1 MATQFEINYSI
12 MAGRAY
18 ETNRNQNNWFPVPDG
33 WTEFFHVPNDTY
45 PTSSGFEA
53 VSFTNGSEIV
63 ISFAGTDFKST
74 DDIATDIGLA
84 MGWGSTQLLQA
95 AAYYMEVKAA
105 NRGAEITFTGHSLGG
120 GLAALMGV
128 FFNEKAVTFDQ
139 APFFAS
145 ATERIRDGIKNYLLS
160 LKDQYG
166 QSLYTLENIQAIA
179 PELLSFEDSSRD
191 ARAGNVRGY
200 YVQGEALTNYP
211 YNGFLRIGSQVSL
224 THGPTDTKPW
234 DLHSQALLTAFVLN
248 DDFRLVTNKLTDLL
262 EMIFDKKLYSKPTNK
277 GDENFL
283 DRLVRH
289 QVGNA
294 PGVTEADNML
304 TRFTDDLKKIAQE
317 AGLTM
322 SNSNLSD
329 ALTAF
334 AMQMYYDKDN
344 PNSTNKDKTLF
355 DNTGVAGGLH
365 FDRSDVAANLSAAL
379 GYKLYFQKYLSTLP
393 GNETGVITRQIS
405 ELLDWY
411 IQAGSSSMT
420 ATAGTRRA
428 FMLGGN
434 NGDNLTGSSSED
446 LLYGGAGTD
455 MLASGAGADTLIG
468 GTGNDVLN
476 GGLGHD
482 TYEYTIGD
490 GNDLIIDEDKD
501 GELVVHNSVI
511 SKKIIA
517 LGNLYKNGTD
527 EWKPQNNSNIKI
539 VGNILY
545 LPDGNTIEFGTSLQS
560 GDFGIN
566 LIDIPD
572 DPTAANPVYL
582 DVVDNEHVNHQ
593 KTPDYGTTANDMIVG
608 GAGNDWVANLSYTG
622 QYGGDDWIIGGVGN
636 DILNSASPSG
646 NDILE
651 GDVGIDVLFGNT
663 GSNKLYCAGAGEME
677 QLITAGETALSLN
690 NTGDIASGGEGDDFI
705 YGSNA
710 KDGLFGGLGND
721 LIVGGGGDD
730 FIYSDAHVYGVNVE
744 QSQTVRLEDN
754 YAGFVDWSYTVQGDA
769 GGTFVTAL
777 HNIYVDQ
784 NSYDNVGDDVIFAGT
799 GNDYVDGGYGDDEI
813 YGGADNDIIFGSAGN
828 DFIEG
833 GTGEDI
839 LIGDDDVVSG
849 NDYIDGGAGDDYI
862 EGQRGSDELFG
873 GSGDDAVFGNEDD
886 DYLDGEAGNDT
897 LYGNSGNDDLF
908 GGDGQDTI
916 YGDEGDDYIDGEAG
930 ANSLYGG
937 AGNDVVFGGDDNDL
951 IEGDSSDEI
960 GNDYLDGGAGNDII
974 IGAGGADEIFGGE
987 GDDQLHGDA
996 SNIASADQGDDYIDG
1011 EGGDNLLVGYGGND
1025 ILYAAEGNDTIY
1037 GDAGDDYIDAGDGE
1051 NTIYGGDGN
1060 DEIYAGQGNDQI
1072 DAGLGEDYIDAGDGS
1087 NIIVGGEGNNEIHA
1101 GAGDDQISGGTS
1113 NDYIDAG
1120 DGNNIITSGAGDDII
1135 YTGIGNDQIW
1145 GGAGQDEIYGGAGD
1159 DHLYDEG
1166 GDSIIYGGEGND
1178 WIQATDGNT
1187 FLDGGTGDDTLL
1199 GGTGSDTIYGGADDD
1214 YLQGNS
1220 GSDIYVF
1227 GRGNGADII
1236 QNYAGDYAAAT
1247 DRLQLDVS
1255 IDGVAV
1261 AKENNDLRISIKETT
1276 DSILIWDWFSG
1287 SLYQIDQIQFSDGT
1301 VLDSLHLEGKI
1312 VNTINGTDVSDTII
1326 GGSFS
1331 DTIYGYA
1338 GNDGLYGGGGTNLLY
1353 GGDGNDWL
1361 YSDYESVND
1370 TLVGGAGN
1378 DSLLGGSEYL
1388 TMLGGTGDDIYRV
1401 SRETQVVFEDAGE
1414 GIDLVYSDIEC
1425 YTLPANVENL
1435 KLDYGHNGT
1444 GNDLDNTIKGNANQN
1459 LIIGGAGDDEIWG
1472 YDGNDTLNG
1481 GLGVDTMIGGTG
1493 NDRYYVDNTGD
1504 IVTENAEE
1512 GTDAVYSSINYTLG
1526 TNLENLVLTG
1536 AEAINAVGNE
1546 LNNSIKGNASN
1557 NVLSGSEGDDTL
1569 NGGLGEDCLSG
1580 GLGNDR
1586 YHVDNIN
1593 DLVIENVDEGKD
1605 VVYSSIDY
1613 TLGNNLENLVLTGTD
1628 AIDAAGNELNNSIK
1642 GNALDNVLTGGGGND
1657 TLNGGVGADK
1667 MIGGVGNDRYYVD
1680 NVGDIVT
1687 ENADEGTDTIYSCIS
1702 YTLGANLENLGLTG
1716 TAAINGTG
1724 NELNNSIKGNTSDN
1738 VLTGG
1743 EGNDTL
1749 NGGVGADTMI
1759 GGVGNDRYYVD
1770 NTGDVMAENADEG
1783 TDTVYSSISYALGAN
1798 LEKLSLTGTDA
1809 INGTGNELNNSI
1821 KGSAAANFL
1830 AGGTGNDVLTGGSGS
1845 DNYLF
1850 RRTDGK
1856 DTLTETAGVSGDIDT
1871 LKLTDGIATTE
1882 PVLVKQNNDLYVFID
1897 SGNYMRI
1904 VNEFQQTNYGI
1915 ERLEVTDGHYITRSD
1930 IQNIVDTMS
1939 AINNN
1944 TGMDVMQKYNA
1955 MMADQQYQN
1964 ILAQSWQQ

>member
-1 MATQFEINYSI
+1 MTLDINCSYLTNNATEYAMLSNLAYADWFNGMPNIYARDWEILQKKGYTFVAQYSDPATGYSGVI
-12 MAGRAY
+12 F
-18 ETNRNQNNWFPVPDG
+18 QD
-33 WTEFFHVPNDTY
+33 
-45 PTSSGFEA
+45 SSGKK
-53 VSFTNGSEIV
+53 I
-63 ISFAGTDFKST
+63 
-74 DDIATDIGLA
+74 L
-84 MGWGSTQLLQA
+84 
-95 AAYYMEVKAA
+95 A
-105 NRGAEITFTGHSLGG
+105 NRGTDGDLGDLAADKAILLSRAPSEQFVAMVNFITNNGLTAAQFDVTGHSLGG
-120 GLAALMGV
+120 CLAQMAAAAYGSTVGNVYTFNAPGAKNLMQTYELVG
-128 FFNEKAVTFDQ
+128 D
-139 APFFAS
+139 
-145 ATERIRDGIKNYLLS
+145 ATNPSNVVVKYWI
-160 LKDQYG
+160 
-166 QSLYTLENIQAIA
+166 ENINN
-179 PELLSFEDSSRD
+179 PGTGSWVTTEWR
-191 ARAGNVRGY
+191 R
-200 YVQGEALTNYP
+200 EAWN
-211 YNGFLRIGSQVSL
+211 R
-224 THGPTDTKPW
+224 
-234 DLHSQALLTAFVLN
+234 
-248 DDFRLVTNKLTDLL
+248 
-262 EMIFDKKLYSKPTNK
+262 YSTYITNK
-277 GDENFL
+277 GSIDGGRIYNVSGKDTIANWGTDIGME
-283 DRLVRH
+283 V
-289 QVGNA
+289 
-294 PGVTEADNML
+294 
-304 TRFTDDLKKIAQE
+304 FTNGSGHTI
-317 AGLTM
+317 AGLI
-322 SNSNLSD
+322 SILNSGEYNTDSKKPVTIIGSKANEVIKGNYNSGHHNGSAQKETLVGGYGNDIIYAGDGGSEIYGDLPKNIIDD
-329 ALTAF
+329 ANAIR
-334 AMQMYYDKDN
+334 K
-344 PNSTNKDKTLF
+344 S
-355 DNTGVAGGLH
+355 
-365 FDRSDVAANLSAAL
+365 
-379 GYKLYFQKYLSTLP
+379 
-393 GNETGVITRQIS
+393 GNEG
-405 ELLDWY
+405 
-411 IQAGSSSMT
+411 G
-420 ATAGTRRA
+420 TAGK
-428 FMLGGN
+428 
-434 NGDNLTGSSSED
+434 DI
-446 LLYGGAGTD
+446 LYGGAGN
-455 MLASGAGADTLIG
+455 DTIYG
-468 GTGNDVLN
+468 GNNNDCILGQKGNDFLC
-476 GGLGHD
+476 GGIGYD
-482 TYEYTIGD
+482 TYFYKIGD
-490 GNDLIIDEDKD
+490 GIDIINDEDKRGQIIVQNTVTPYED
-501 GELVVHNSVI
+501 IVI
-511 SKKIIA
+511 
-517 LGNLYKNGTD
+517 GNLYKGSSSATWSNALGTFQFNGSKITFSD
-527 EWKPQNNSNIKI
+527 GGSIEIQN
-539 VGNILY
+539 Y
-545 LPDGNTIEFGTSLQS
+545 QPETY
-560 GDFGIN
+560 GIN
-566 LIDIPD
+566 LIEVPD
-572 DPTAANPVYL
+572 NPTATNIILGDLTPIDFDSNEEGIQTQNDQWGNVITDPNSPETGRTDGLYDTTGNDQITAGEGN
-582 DVVDNEHVNHQ
+582 DV
-593 KTPDYGTTANDMIVG
+593 IVSCRG
-608 GAGNDWVANLSYTG
+608 GNDWLLGGN
-622 QYGGDDWIIGGVGN
+622 GDDYVIVDHN
-636 DILNSASPSG
+636 QTDSG

-651 GDVGIDVLFGNT
+651 GNAGSDIVEGGKGSDKVFG
-663 GSNKLYCAGAGEME
+663 GDYGEME
-677 QLITAGETALSLN
+677 QLLAAGETAVEIN
-690 NTGDIASGGEGDDFI
+690 ARGDVVAGGEGEDYI
-705 YGSNA
+705 YGSNSSDA
-710 KDGLFGGLGND
+710 LFGGFGKD
-721 LIVGGGGDD
+721 LIVGGGGNDVITGD
-730 FIYSDAHVYGVNVE
+730 
-744 QSQTVRLEDN
+744 DN
-754 YAGFVDWSYTVQGDA
+754 YFGAAQNWSYTVTITPSGH
-769 GGTFVTAL
+769 T
-777 HNIYVDQ
+777 NIYGLTFSGINGGLD
-784 NSYDNVGDDVIFAGT
+784 DTGKIGDDDVIYGGAGS
-799 GNDYVDGGYGDDEI
+799 DYIDGVGGDDEI
-813 YGGADNDIIFGSAGN
+813 YGGAGDDILFGSAGN

-833 GTGEDI
+833 GD
-839 LIGDDDVVSG
+839 GDDAIKGDGYSVSIDLQG
-849 NDYIDGGAGDDYI
+849 ADYIDGG
-862 EGQRGSDELFG
+862 
-873 GSGDDAVFGNEDD
+873 V
-886 DYLDGEAGNDT
+886 GND
-897 LYGNSGNDDLF
+897 LIWGNSGNDDLF

-937 AGNDVVFGGDDNDL
+937 SGNDVVFGGNDNDL

-960 GNDYLDGGAGNDII
+960 GDDYLDGGAGNDII

-996 SNIASADQGDDYIDG
+996 SNIASGDQGDDYIDG

-1072 DAGLGEDYIDAGDGS
+1072 DAGLGEDYIDAGDGL

-1120 DGNNIITSGAGDDII
+1120 DGNNIITSGAGDDVI

-1159 DHLYDEG
+1159 DQLYDEG

-1220 GSDIYVF
+1220 GSDIYIF

-1255 IDGVAV
+1255 IDDVAV

-1276 DSILIWDWFSG
+1276 DSILIWDWFIG

-1312 VNTINGTDVSDTII
+1312 ANTINGTDVSDTII

-1414 GIDLVYSDIEC
+1414 GIDLVYSDIE
-1425 YTLPANVENL
+1425 YYKLPANVENL

-1481 GLGVDTMIGGTG
+1481 SGGADMMIGGAGSDRYYVDNVGDIVTENAEEGTDTVYSSLGYILGANLENLILTGTEATNAVGNELNNSIKGNAAANILTGGEGNDTLNGGIGADIMNGGTG
-1493 NDRYYVDNTGD
+1493 NDRYYVDNAGD

-1512 GTDAVYSSINYTLG
+1512 GTDAVYSTLNYTLG

-1546 LNNSIKGNASN
+1546 LNNSIKGNASDN
-1557 NVLSGSEGDDTL
+1557 ILSGGEGDDTL
-1569 NGGLGEDCLSG
+1569 NGGLGADCLSG

-1593 DLVIENVDEGKD
+1593 DLVTENVDEGMD

-1642 GNALDNVLTGGGGND
+1642 GNAL
-1657 TLNGGVGADK
+1657 
-1667 MIGGVGNDRYYVD
+1667 
-1680 NVGDIVT
+1680 
-1687 ENADEGTDTIYSCIS
+1687 
-1702 YTLGANLENLGLTG
+1702 
-1716 TAAINGTG
+1716 
-1724 NELNNSIKGNTSDN
+1724 DN

-1821 KGSAAANFL
+1821 KGNAAANFL